1 VIGDPVRHS
10 LSPVIHNAAFEAT
23 ELDWT
28 YVAFPVPTGHG
39 AAAVDAMRTLGISGL
54 SVTMPHKAAAATAV
68 DRLSP
73 TAARL
78 GVVNTLYW
86 QGSELVGEST
96 DGAGFVDALRAEQE
110 WDPAGTRCVVL
121 GSGGAARA
129 VTLALADAGAA
140 TVTVVGRNTEAAGSC
155 ASLAGPAGVVGPVDA
170 IDDAALVVN
179 ATPVGM
185 GDAASSSGPAAGESE
200 LVATYPFGVRA
211 HSFGTGQLVVDLVYV
226 PLVTPLMEMAAARG
240 AAMMNGLPMLVHQA
254 GHQFRLWTG
263 QDAPLAM
270 MADAATRSVAPTGA
284 DCLVSEAHGAGPTC
298 R

>member
-1 VIGDPVRHS
+1 VPTARTKVAGVIGDPVGHS
-10 LSPVIHNAAFEAT
+10 LSPVLHNAAFAAT
-23 ELDWT
+23 GLDWT
-28 YVAFPVPTGHG
+28 YVAFPVPTGRG
-39 AAAVDAMRTLGISGL
+39 AAAVEAMRTLGISGL
-54 SVTMPHKAAAATAV
+54 SVTMPHKAEAATAV

-86 QGSELVGEST
+86 QDGELFGDST
-96 DGAGFVDALRAEQE
+96 DGAGFVDAIRAEHD

-121 GSGGAARA
+121 GTGGAARA
-129 VTLALADAGAA
+129 VTLALAEAGASS
-140 TVTVVGRNTEAAGSC
+140 VTVVGRNAEAAGSC

-185 GDAASSSGPAAGESE
+185 SMGPASAGTGRSRPHSA
-200 LVATYPFGVRA
+200 LALPLDATPS
-211 HSFGTGQLVVDLVYV
+211 SFGPGQLVMDLVYV
-226 PLVTPLMEMAAARG
+226 PLVTPLMEIAAAQG

-263 QDAPLAM
+263 YEAPLAVM
-270 MADAATRSVAPTGA
+270 GDAATRSVAP
-284 DCLVSEAHGAGPTC
+284 LLS
-298 R
+298 